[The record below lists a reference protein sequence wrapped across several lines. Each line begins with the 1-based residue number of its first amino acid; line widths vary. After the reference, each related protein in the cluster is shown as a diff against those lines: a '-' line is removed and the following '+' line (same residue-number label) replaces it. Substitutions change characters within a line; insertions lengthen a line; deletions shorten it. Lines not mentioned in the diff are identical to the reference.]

1 MGRCLYLPRLGD
13 AVRRLQARLRPG
25 DLVLTIGAGDVLHV
39 GERLLA
45 ALAAPAAFRDAG
57 AGR

>member
-1 MGRCLYLPRLGD
+1 MGDTCLPRLGD
-13 AVRRLQARLRPG
+13 VVRHLRARVRPG

-45 ALAAPAAFRDAG
+45 ALGDQTTPGDAG
-57 AGR
+57 RDR